1 MNWKIP
7 SLVIVVAFLA
17 SAFANAQAVLTIN
30 GVDVTISDGGSMIVN
45 GSVENQNNGL
55 IELNGD
61 LILIGDLENNGGNAF
76 SIGMGTVILQGT
88 SQQAI
93 TGADAITLGSVMM
106 NNAAGVLLE
115 NDLSVQGDLD
125 MTQGDIN
132 LNGFDIDLGPNGQLL
147 NESETSKVTGNSG
160 RLRIS
165 RTLNAPAAE
174 NVGGLGLVLTSSSNL
189 GMTTL
194 ERGHADQM
202 GAGNPSVARYFDVTP
217 DNNTDL
223 DATLRFYYL
232 DSETNGQ
239 SEGGFILYRSTDDG
253 ATWSTEGGDVN
264 AGDNYVELSGIEA
277 LSRWTIS
284 NEETNPLTGLFE
296 QAREVI
302 SLHVFPQPT
311 RAETAAFLQG
321 LPQGEYDLLLLDA
334 TGKVLRQIRINSF
347 DSSDNILLPLNGLS
361 AGQYFFQAVSTD
373 RQQFATGELIIVK

>member
-347 DSSDNILLPLNGLS
+347 DSSDNILLPLNGLN

-373 RQQFATGELIIVK
+373 RQQFAAGELIIVK